1 MYTTTGTL
9 VQLLDENTAR
19 RSLGNRATGRT
30 APNYHYRFSS
40 HHRGV
45 VTCKFNATVAIKLL
59 ITPSGQLRLQNLTV
73 NETDGDDNY
82 NNYLLLELI
91 KCQ

>member
-1 MYTTTGTL
+1 MKIQQEGAWVIGL
-9 VQLLDENTAR
+9 Q
-19 RSLGNRATGRT
+19 
-30 APNYHYRFSS
+30 
-40 HHRGV
+40 
-45 VTCKFNATVAIKLL
+45 VAQPRI
-59 ITPSGQLRLQNLTV
+59 PSGQLRLQNLTV